1 MGKIKSIFPFI
12 KAPNSHLRDKQSSR
26 AVLAVQKKKKKKSNI
41 AFPNSSLLDLKFHLI
56 CKYSWSLITSNS
68 APEAW

>member
-12 KAPNSHLRDKQSSR
+12 KTPNSHLRDKQSSR
-26 AVLAVQKKKKKKSNI
+26 AVLAVQKKKKSNI
-41 AFPNSSLLDLKFHLI
+41 AFPNSGLLELKFHLI
-56 CKYSWSLITSNS
+56 CKYPWSLITSNS